1 MRRIFIAMVA
11 VMVCVGT
18 AAAKN
23 WCESL
28 INVLN
33 SSEGVDKSVS
43 VNRDVTTHEITH
55 ATYDFRF
62 TSAKLYDTVKKTL
75 MNHASDVEFY
85 SETGNKNKVITL
97 RMTDNGRRWSC
108 KLQKLGKNGKQ
119 FLVRVSSGDKNQIVI
134 SGGSKNKKSLT
145 MEEKRKVKSEVQK
158 ALEQARR
165 DMERARNDLQRYRE
179 DARDSRIITTPPT
192 QDKKAAI
199 NSIDEELKRAEQ
211 ERARKLN
218 R

>member
-1 MRRIFIAMVA
+1 MRRIFIAMLAA
-11 VMVCVGT
+11 VICFGT
-18 AAAKN
+18 ASAKN

-43 VNRDVTTHEITH
+43 VNRDATTHEITN

-62 TSAKLYDTVKKTL
+62 TSGKLYETVKKTL
-75 MNHASDVEFY
+75 MNHASEVEYY
-85 SETGNKNKVITL
+85 SESGSKNKVITL

-119 FLVRVSSGDKNQIVI
+119 FLVRVSSGDKYQIVT
-134 SGGSKNKKSLT
+134 SGGSRNRKSIT
-145 MEEKRKVKSEVQK
+145 MEERRKAKSEVQK
-158 ALEQARR
+158 ALEQGRR
-165 DMERARNDLQRYRE
+165 DMERARKDLQRIRE

-192 QDKKAAI
+192 QEKKAAI
-199 NSIDEELKRAEQ
+199 NSIDEELKRAAQ

>member
-1 MRRIFIAMVA
+1 MLATVICF
-11 VMVCVGT
+11 GT
-18 AAAKN
+18 ASAKN

-43 VNRDVTTHEITH
+43 VNRDATTHEITN

-62 TSAKLYDTVKKTL
+62 TSGKLYETVKKTL
-75 MNHASDVEFY
+75 MNHASEVEYY
-85 SETGNKNKVITL
+85 SESGSKNKVITL

-119 FLVRVSSGDKNQIVI
+119 FLVRVSSGDNYQIVI
-134 SGGSKNKKSLT
+134 PKGSKT
-145 MEEKRKVKSEVQK
+145 IKSETLEDRRKAKREWQK
-158 ALEQARR
+158 AMEQVRRDAAQARR
-165 DMERARNDLQRYRE
+165 DAAQARRDAQRFRE
-179 DARDSRIITTPPT
+179 NARDSRIITTPPT
-192 QDKKAAI
+192 QEKKAAI
-199 NSIDEELKRAEQ
+199 NSIDEELKRAAQ